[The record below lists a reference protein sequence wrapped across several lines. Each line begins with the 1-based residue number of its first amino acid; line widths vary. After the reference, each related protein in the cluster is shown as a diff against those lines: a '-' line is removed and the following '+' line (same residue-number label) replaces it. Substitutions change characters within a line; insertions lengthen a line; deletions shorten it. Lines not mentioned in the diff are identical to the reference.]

1 MAPNKNGVRDEI
13 LAVLRTPKGLKETT
27 LQLITTITIVASKIE
42 LRKYIAVYTNS
53 TNVNGLGIVG
63 LRLHRREAHLI
74 DDDDR

>member
-63 LRLHRREAHLI
+63 LRTS
-74 DDDDR
+74 